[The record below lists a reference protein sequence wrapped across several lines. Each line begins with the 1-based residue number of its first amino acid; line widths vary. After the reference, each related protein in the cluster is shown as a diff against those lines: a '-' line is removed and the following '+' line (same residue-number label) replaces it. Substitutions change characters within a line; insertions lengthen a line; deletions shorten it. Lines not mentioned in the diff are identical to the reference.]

1 MTDGT
6 RQMADFAREPS
17 DSQIDGGL
25 RIGSKRQAAGA
36 RRGRWG
42 GGGGGVRGCRREQGG
57 NVKEVPQAS
66 ARVTF
71 EPIFSR
77 ASDYIIPL
85 VGIKLGIRCGPSVR
99 TAIPCCAVPRT
110 PLSNIRDHVE
120 QCFSVD
126 AWSPLYTANFQLL
139 ATETYP
145 GPAYESRCVWPRF
158 LLSGNRIPA
167 VFLGKTMP
175 YVHYPEHVL
184 HSQRLR
190 RK

>member
-1 MTDGT
+1 
-6 RQMADFAREPS
+6 MADFAREPS

-36 RRGRWG
+36 RRGG
-42 GGGGGVRGCRREQGG
+42 GEVVVVVYGGCRREQGA
-57 NVKEVPQAS
+57 NVKEVPQARP
-66 ARVTF
+66 ARVSHSSS
-71 EPIFSR
+71 PFSLGHR
-77 ASDYIIPL
+77 VTSL